1 MQLKFYF
8 RKKKKR
14 KYYIS
19 CVSIKLGQK
28 KKKKKKN
35 SFKQKYQKFVRM
47 GEAKLQISKSLH
59 LLFGVSGS
67 RDYELNINEHF
78 MDSDRVIVKSN

>member
-8 RKKKKR
+8 RKK
-14 KYYIS
+14 YYIS
-19 CVSIKLGQK
+19 YVSIKLGQK
-28 KKKKKKN
+28 KKKIRSNRNIRN
-35 SFKQKYQKFVRM
+35 SFGWVKRNCKFRNRC
-47 GEAKLQISKSLH
+47 I
-59 LLFGVSGS
+59 LFGNGVSGS

>member
-1 MQLKFYF
+1 M
-8 RKKKKR
+8 
-14 KYYIS
+14 
-19 CVSIKLGQK
+19 GQKK